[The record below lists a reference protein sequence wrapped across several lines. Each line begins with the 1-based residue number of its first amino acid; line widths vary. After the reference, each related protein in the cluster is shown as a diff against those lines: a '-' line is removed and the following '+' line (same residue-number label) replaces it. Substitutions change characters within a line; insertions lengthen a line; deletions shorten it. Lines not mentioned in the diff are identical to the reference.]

1 MVKLALNRHKFNNYA
16 FFCPVSKLHLTV
28 SNPVGYTNEVT
39 PAILRAVKV
48 NTLIDVDGVIDIE
61 TGTVKDAQQV
71 TTPVQETPKSPEET
85 DNADTKK
92 DNTPEQPVKVD
103 ENPAKTPEN
112 GEEVKDEG
120 KEEEKEASAETEAE
134 APKITKKGR
143 GKAKEAAEK
152 DEKAE

>member
-28 SNPVGYTNEVT
+28 SNPVGYANEVT

-71 TTPVQETPKSPEET
+71 NTSVQETPKSPEET

-92 DNTPEQPVKVD
+92 DNTPEQPAKVD
-103 ENPAKTPEN
+103 ENPVETPEN
-112 GEEVKDEG
+112 EEEVKD
-120 KEEEKEASAETEAE
+120 EEKEASAETEAE
-134 APKITKKGR
+134 APKTTKKGR

>member
-61 TGTVKDAQQV
+61 TGTVKDAQPV
-71 TTPVQETPKSPEET
+71 KTPVQDTPKSPKKAN
-85 DNADTKK
+85 DADTKQ
-92 DNTPEQPVKVD
+92 DNNSEQSEKV
-103 ENPAKTPEN
+103 
-112 GEEVKDEG
+112 
-120 KEEEKEASAETEAE
+120 AETPAPDE
-134 APKITKKGR
+134 APKARR
-143 GKAKEAAEK
+143 GKGKKEATDTA
-152 DEKAE
+152 DGKAE

>member
-28 SNPVGYTNEVT
+28 SNPVGYANEVT

-92 DNTPEQPVKVD
+92 DNTPEQPAKVD
-103 ENPAKTPEN
+103 ENPVETPEN
-112 GEEVKDEG
+112 EEEVKD
-120 KEEEKEASAETEAE
+120 EEKEASAETEAE
-134 APKITKKGR
+134 APKTTKKGR